1 MLGSSLCDY
10 SDAYILAKGNMIV
23 TNQEKQQ
30 PQIIQTKN
38 VIFKNWAA
46 LSDCISETSNTE
58 IDYAKNID
66 VVMLMYT
73 YYTIIV

>member
-10 SDAYILAKGNMIV
+10 SDAYILAKGNTIV

-46 LSDCISETSNTE
+46 FSDCISETSNTE

>member
-46 LSDCISETSNTE
+46 FSDCISETSNTE

>member
-38 VIFKNWAA
+38 VIFKN
-46 LSDCISETSNTE
+46 
-58 IDYAKNID
+58 
-66 VVMLMYT
+66 
-73 YYTIIV
+73 